1 MILAA
6 GRGERL
12 RPLTDDKPKPLVRV
26 AGRCLIDY
34 AIDTCC
40 EAGITDI
47 IVNLHHFGDQI
58 RDHVGDGSDRGVHIF
73 YSEEPTLQG
82 SGGGIREARDLLGSS
97 TFVTLNSD
105 TIIDIDLGVVLSA
118 HRRSAAAATLVLRK
132 DRQMEKFGLIQLEA
146 DNRIG
151 AFLST
156 QREGFAAPLEPY
168 MYTGVQILEPEI
180 FAYMPES
187 PTRRCSGQACRCSD
201 SHLTGAGSPSGL
213 PQSSKS
219 PKIDWHRKARLPAT
233 QRAILGELSSGRTP
247 GDGPITAS
255 IQSGDKQWELPSSRR
270 AT

>member
-1 MILAA
+1 MSEAIEAMDDIRAMILAA

-40 EAGITDI
+40 EAGITNI
-47 IVNLHHFGDQI
+47 IVNLHHLGDQI

-132 DRQMEKFGLIQLEA
+132 DPQMEKFGLIQLEA

-180 FAYMPES
+180 FAYMPD
-187 PTRRCSGQACRCSD
+187 SGPFSITEVTYPKMLRA
-201 SHLTGAGSPSGL
+201 GL
-213 PQSSKS
+213 PLFGF
-219 PKIDWHRKARLPAT
+219 PF
-233 QRAILGELSSGRTP
+233 
-247 GDGPITAS
+247 DGPWLTVGTPAELEIAENRLAS
-255 IQSGDKQWELPSSRR
+255 QG
-270 AT
+270 